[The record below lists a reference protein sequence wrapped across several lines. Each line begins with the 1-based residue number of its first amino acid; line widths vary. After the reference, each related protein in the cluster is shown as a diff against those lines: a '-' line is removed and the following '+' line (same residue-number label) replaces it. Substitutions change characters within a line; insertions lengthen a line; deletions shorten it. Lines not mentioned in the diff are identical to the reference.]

1 MCFLSENVRSARG
14 RQHCT
19 LKSSLRAS
27 STSSV
32 IHIQRRFLCE
42 NVRSRSLLRG
52 LNTSLRPFRRL
63 QRTILFPKRL
73 PPERES
79 SFANYPH
86 LTKRLPT
93 EGKFACANKPHLTK
107 RLYTEREF
115 PCASQ
120 PHLTKRLPTE
130 GKFPCAN
137 QPHLTKRLPTVR

>member
-1 MCFLSENVRSARG
+1 MCFLSENVQSARG

-19 LKSSLRAS
+19 LKISLRAS

-79 SFANYPH
+79 SFANYPR

-93 EGKFACANKPHLTK
+93 E
-107 RLYTEREF
+107 RELF